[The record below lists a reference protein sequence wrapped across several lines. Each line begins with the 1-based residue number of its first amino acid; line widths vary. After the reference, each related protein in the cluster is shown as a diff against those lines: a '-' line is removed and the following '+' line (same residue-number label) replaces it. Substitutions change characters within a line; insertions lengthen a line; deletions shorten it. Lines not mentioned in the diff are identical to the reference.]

1 MDVKKLVTKISDITI
16 DDFDTK
22 VEIEIDNLAA
32 IIHNFDYD
40 EDLRLKAFN
49 FYYIKF
55 DEGIIEIINKL
66 NIMYLLSKSKLLES
80 FITQICL
87 NSIIPFNFK
96 LELAKNFEH
105 YDVLDKVIQLS
116 FSKVAVPCL
125 IEAVFVLMRSKKY
138 TEKSKK
144 YFCKIVNNKELE
156 CHYRYKTIL
165 SIEIKVEKSL
175 QKLFLKDIMTSFIRC
190 KNNNIR
196 YRILAGQ
203 YLLQKCKTNNKIK
216 VEILQY
222 LQEFMLD
229 DELDYNIRADV
240 ADVLLNLGNKKTK
253 SLARDIIILLGR
265 RLGNVRTVF
274 ENAEN
279 IHHHDIEESALK
291 MLEFLNNV
299 PIPKDIKNDDFKII
313 KKTILEEVSK
323 EDKELVQVSLNRI
336 DVDRAI
342 YGNFGNTLAGIV
354 LILWRYIQI
363 HKYKDELIKR
373 LIEELV
379 DMSGKCSTGYAY
391 RLLNVLSGFGDFSI
405 RISWEDQIAG
415 NLMGRLNAYIREI
428 KDEKFKENVII
439 EMQLNN
445 DSQITD
451 RSNFRKLFLSKL
463 PFIKEDMYKEFT
475 EYMDDAEFD
484 LYLRRAVSKY
494 QGHDF
499 I

>member
-1 MDVKKLVTKISDITI
+1 MDIKKLVTKISDISI

-22 VEIEIDNLAA
+22 IEMDIDNLST
-32 IIHNFDYD
+32 IIHDFDYD
-40 EDLRLKAFN
+40 EDFRLKAFN

-55 DEGIIEIINKL
+55 NEGIIEIINKL
-66 NIMYLLSKSKLLES
+66 SIMYLLSKSKLLES
-80 FITQICL
+80 FITKICL

-105 YDVLDKVIQLS
+105 YDVLDEIIQLS
-116 FSKVAVPCL
+116 FSKVAVPCV
-125 IEAVFVLMRSKKY
+125 IEAIFVLMKSKKY
-138 TEKSKK
+138 IKKSKK
-144 YFCKIVNNKELE
+144 YFCKIVNDKELE

-165 SIEIKVEKSL
+165 SIEIRVEKSL

-190 KNNNIR
+190 KTNNIR

-216 VEILQY
+216 DEILLY
-222 LQEFMLD
+222 LKEFMLD
-229 DELDYNIRADV
+229 GELDYNIRADV
-240 ADVLLNLGNKKTK
+240 ADVLLNLGDEQTK
-253 SLARDIIILLGR
+253 SLARDIIILLGG

-279 IHHHDIEESALK
+279 VHHHDIEESALK

-299 PIPKDIKNDDFKII
+299 PIPKDAKNDDFKTI
-313 KKTILEEVSK
+313 KETILEEVRK

-342 YGNFGNTLAGIV
+342 YGNFGNTLSGIV

-428 KDEKFKENVII
+428 KDEKFKENVIL
-439 EMQLNN
+439 EMQLNS
-445 DSQITD
+445 DSQITN

-463 PFIKEDMYKEFT
+463 PLIKEDMYEEFK
-475 EYMDDAEFD
+475 EYMDDGEFD

-494 QGHDF
+494 EGHDF

>member
-1 MDVKKLVTKISDITI
+1 MEVKNLITKINDLTI
-16 DDFDTK
+16 DTYK
-22 VEIEIDNLAA
+22 KEEEIDIDNLGK
-32 IIHNFDYD
+32 IIENFDYE
-40 EDLRLKAFN
+40 EDFRLKAFN

-55 DEGIIEIINKL
+55 EEEIVEFINKL
-66 NIMYLLSKSKLLES
+66 SMMFLLSKSKLIES
-80 FITQICL
+80 FIIRICRD
-87 NSIIPFNFK
+87 SIIPFNLK
-96 LELAKNFEH
+96 LELAKNFENAS
-105 YDVLDKVIQLS
+105 VLDEVIQLS
-116 FSKVAVPCL
+116 FSRVAVPCI
-125 IEAVFVLMRSKKY
+125 IEAIFVLMRSKKY
-138 TEKSKK
+138 IKKSKK
-144 YFCKIVNNKELE
+144 YFCKIVNNRELE

-165 SIEIKVEKSL
+165 SIEIKVKKSL

-190 KNNNIR
+190 KTNNIR

-203 YLLQKCKTNNKIK
+203 YLLQKCKTNNNIK
-216 VEILQY
+216 DEILLY
-222 LQEFMLD
+222 LKEFMLD

-240 ADVLLNLGNKKTK
+240 ADVLLNLGDEKTK
-253 SLARDIIILLGR
+253 SLARDIIILLGG

-279 IHHHDIEESALK
+279 VHHHDIEESALK
-291 MLEFLNNV
+291 MLEFLNNA
-299 PIPKDIKNDDFKII
+299 PIPKDIKNDDFKTI
-313 KKTILEEVSK
+313 KETILEEVRK
-323 EDKELVQVSLNRI
+323 EDKELVEVSLNRI

-342 YGNFGNTLAGIV
+342 YGNFGNTLSGIV
-354 LILWRYIQI
+354 LILWRYIHI

-428 KDEKFKENVII
+428 KDEKFKENVIL

-463 PFIKEDMYKEFT
+463 PLIKEDMYEEFK
-475 EYMDDAEFD
+475 EYMDDGEFD

-494 QGHDF
+494 EGHDF

>member
-32 IIHNFDYD
+32 LIHNFDYN

-116 FSKVAVPCL
+116 FSRVAVPCL

-229 DELDYNIRADV
+229 NELDYNIRADV

-342 YGNFGNTLAGIV
+342 YGNFGNTLSGIV

-428 KDEKFKENVII
+428 KDEKFKENVIL

-451 RSNFRKLFLSKL
+451 RSNFRKLFRSKL